1 MAHID
6 LKIPSHNPQKN
17 TQKTVILGF
26 LTKAALRLST
36 GKQKGLSH

>member
-6 LKIPSHNPQKN
+6 LKMPHIILKKN
-17 TQKTVILGF
+17 TQKIVILGF
-26 LTKAALRLST
+26 LTKAAFRLST